1 MAKLTII
8 NPATEE
14 IIGELDEDTTSTLQE
29 KYNRAVSAFESWKA
43 TQISE
48 RIKIV
53 GKFKDLLLAN
63 LDSLAEVL
71 TKEVGKPIG
80 QSRNEIRAVTAR
92 IDFFLENVS
101 SVLQEETVLRT
112 LGGTEAAL
120 EEKISYDPLGVIANI
135 SAWNYPYF
143 VGSNVFIP
151 ALLTGNTVLYK
162 PSEFASLT
170 GLEIADL
177 FYRAGL
183 PRDVFIPVIGGG
195 RTGAEL
201 LKLPVNGVYF
211 TGSVGTG
218 LKIAESLG
226 GRLIR
231 LQMELGG
238 KDPAYVCDDVDIK
251 TAAESLADGAFYNTG
266 QSCCSVERI
275 YVHKSVYGSFMDH
288 FMKTVN
294 SFKLGDPED
303 ASTYIGPVTRS
314 AQILQIKSQIRD
326 AVSKGAKLLT
336 GGDRADRKGFYLEPT
351 VLADVNHSMEVMRE
365 ESFGPV
371 IGIMQVSS
379 DEEATRLM
387 NETTYGLTAGVYSS
401 NRSRAEKI
409 LSKIDAGTVYWN
421 CCDRV
426 SPRLPWTGRKH
437 SGIGSTLSRIGI
449 QAFVQPRAWHLRSP
463 S

>member
-1 MAKLTII
+1 
-8 NPATEE
+8 
-14 IIGELDEDTTSTLQE
+14 
-29 KYNRAVSAFESWKA
+29 
-43 TQISE
+43 
-48 RIKIV
+48 
-53 GKFKDLLLAN
+53 
-63 LDSLAEVL
+63 
-71 TKEVGKPIG
+71 
-80 QSRNEIRAVTAR
+80 
-92 IDFFLENVS
+92 
-101 SVLQEETVLRT
+101 
-112 LGGTEAAL
+112 
-120 EEKISYDPLGVIANI
+120 
-135 SAWNYPYF
+135 
-143 VGSNVFIP
+143 
-151 ALLTGNTVLYK
+151 
-162 PSEFASLT
+162 
-170 GLEIADL
+170 
-177 FYRAGL
+177 
-183 PRDVFIPVIGGG
+183 
-195 RTGAEL
+195 
-201 LKLPVNGVYF
+201 
-211 TGSVGTG
+211 
-218 LKIAESLG
+218 
-226 GRLIR
+226 
-231 LQMELGG
+231 
-238 KDPAYVCDDVDIK
+238 
-251 TAAESLADGAFYNTG
+251 
-266 QSCCSVERI
+266 
-275 YVHKSVYGSFMDH
+275 MDQ